1 MPEGVA
7 PSWEVPQQEMTTMI
21 DANFSSFDSERDMKH
36 EKCDE
41 H

>member
-7 PSWEVPQQEMTTMI
+7 PSWALPQKEMPTMI
-21 DANFSSFDSERDMKH
+21 DANFSLADTERGIKH